1 MSDPSLSANPYEQPR
16 VPPPPALP
24 PTTTWSGEQPT
35 EQRQVPGYSPT
46 PGHFQWQVT
55 NWQTLSESILGLY
68 HYPTECREAVP
79 LLREHIQ
86 LIEHPKLQLTE
97 YCGVAPFLSEQGQFV
112 EHGRLSGLVE
122 GLRIQWERSSSE
134 GLQHLV
140 LKDLEKLYV
149 FEDRAAVA
157 AFIERTRLLR
167 VLLEARD
174 PLNAAFGEA
183 AVKKL
188 TLMEDDEGFETL
200 FCLILIPGDMR
211 QAKVALKS
219 FDERWWLARS
229 SDVGGKLNFDFEL
242 V

>member
-1 MSDPSLSANPYEQPR
+1 
-16 VPPPPALP
+16 
-24 PTTTWSGEQPT
+24 
-35 EQRQVPGYSPT
+35 VPGYSPT
-46 PGHFQWQVT
+46 PEHFQWQVT
-55 NWQTLSESILGLY
+55 NWQTLSEPIPGLF
-68 HYPTECREAVP
+68 HYLFSEKV
-79 LLREHIQ
+79 Q
-86 LIEHPKLQLTE
+86 LVEYPKLHLTD
-97 YCGVAPFLSEQGQFV
+97 YDVVMPFLSEQGQFV

-122 GLRIQWERSSSE
+122 GLRIQWERSF
-134 GLQHLV
+134 GQALQHLV

-157 AFIERTRLLR
+157 AFIGRTRLLQI
-167 VLLEARD
+167 LLEARD

-211 QAKVALKS
+211 QAKLALKS

-229 SDVGGKLNFDFEL
+229 SYVGGKLNFDFEL